1 MASNR
6 FSIAVHA
13 LGLLARADGKP
24 LKSEQIACLVK
35 TNPVVIR
42 RILSELGRA
51 RLVVSQAGAAGGTRL
66 ARRPEEILLVEI
78 YRVLESRQIFA
89 LHRQKPNESC
99 EIGRSIEVVLL
110 QIQNKLDRAVEEGL
124 GATTL
129 DDVLRM
135 VEEENESCR
144 ARTKGKNESI

>member
-6 FSIAVHA
+6 FSIAIHT
-13 LGLLARADGKP
+13 LGLLARAEDKP

-66 ARRPEEILLVEI
+66 ARKPEEILLVEI
-78 YRVLESRQIFA
+78 YRVIESRQIFA
-89 LHRQKPNESC
+89 LHRQKPDEHC
-99 EIGRSIEVVLL
+99 EIGQSIEVVLL
-110 QIQNKLDRAVEEGL
+110 QIQNKLDRAIEEGL
-124 GATTL
+124 GKMTL
-129 DDVLRM
+129 AEVLRM
-135 VEEENESCR
+135 VEEENDRCR
-144 ARTKGKNESI
+144 IRTRGNE

>member
-6 FSIAVHA
+6 FSIAIHA

-51 RLVVSQAGAAGGTRL
+51 QIVVSQAGAAGGTRL
-66 ARRPEEILLVEI
+66 ASRPEEILLVEI
-78 YRVLESRQIFA
+78 YRVIESRQIFA
-89 LHRQKPNESC
+89 LHRQTPDKQC
-99 EIGRSIEVVLL
+99 EIGQSIEVVLL
-110 QIQNKLDRAVEEGL
+110 QIQNKLDRAIEDGL
-124 GATTL
+124 GKITL
-129 DDVLRM
+129 ADVLQM
-135 VEEENESCR
+135 VADENERCL
-144 ARTKGKNESI
+144 ARTKEKE